1 MKLKMKILALFI
13 ICAMSSFNVQS
24 QQDGFL
30 GEVKMFA
37 GNFAPRGWALCEGQV
52 LPVNQNQAL
61 YSLLGITYGGDGR
74 TTFALPDL
82 RSRVAVG
89 NGRGPGLLNYRLG
102 QKGGAEN
109 NTLIVNQ
116 LPSHTHLA
124 TGTVTPNASTEKAT
138 SDDPTGKY
146 PSAAVYPVSRAELK
160 PVLTY
165 GDTTNAKMGSNP
177 VNVTVSN
184 TGGNQA
190 INNIQPYISINYIIC
205 INGTFPSRN

>member
-1 MKLKMKILALFI
+1 MKLKMKFLALFI
-13 ICAMSSFNVQS
+13 ICAMSNFNVQS

-52 LPVNQNQAL
+52 LAISQNTAL
-61 YSLLGITYGGDGR
+61 FSLLGSTYGGDGR
-74 TTFALPDL
+74 TTYALPDL
-82 RSRVAVG
+82 RSRVPVG
-89 NGRGPGLLNYRLG
+89 TGNGPGLLNYRLG
-102 QKGGAEN
+102 QQGGAEN
-109 NTLIVNQ
+109 NTLTVNQ

-146 PSAAVYPVSRAELK
+146 PSAAVYPISRAELK

-190 INNIQPYISINYIIC
+190 INNIQPYLSINYIIC
-205 INGTFPSRN
+205 IDGTYPSRN

>member
-1 MKLKMKILALFI
+1 MKLKMKFLALFI
-13 ICAMSSFNVQS
+13 ICAMSNFNVQS

-52 LPVNQNQAL
+52 LAISQNTAL
-61 YSLLGITYGGDGR
+61 FSLLGSTYGGDGR
-74 TTFALPDL
+74 TTYALPDL
-82 RSRVAVG
+82 RSRVPVG
-89 NGRGPGLLNYRLG
+89 TGNGPGLLNYRLG
-102 QKGGAEN
+102 QQGGAEN
-109 NTLIVNQ
+109 NTLTVNQ

-146 PSAAVYPVSRAELK
+146 PSAAVYPISRSELK

>member
-13 ICAMSSFNVQS
+13 ICAISSFNVQS

-37 GNFAPRGWALCEGQV
+37 GNFAPRGWAFCEGQI
-52 LPVNQNQAL
+52 LPINQNQAL
-61 YSLLGITYGGDGR
+61 FSLLGTTYGGNGR
-74 TTFALPDL
+74 TTYALPDL

-89 NGRGPGLLNYRLG
+89 PGRGPGLLDYKLG
-102 QKGGAEN
+102 QKGGIEN
-109 NTLIVNQ
+109 NTLIVSQ

-124 TGTVTPNASTEKAT
+124 TGTVTPNASTTKAT

-146 PSAAVYPVSRAELK
+146 PSAAVYPIDRANSAR
-160 PVLTY
+160 VLTY
-165 GDTTNAKMGSNP
+165 GDTTNAQMGSNP

-184 TGGNQA
+184 TGGNQPV
-190 INNIQPYISINYIIC
+190 NNIQPYLSINYIIC
-205 INGTFPSRN
+205 INGTFPPRN

>member
-13 ICAMSSFNVQS
+13 ICAMSSLNVQS
-24 QQDGFL
+24 QQDGFI

-37 GNFAPRGWALCEGQV
+37 GNFAPRGWAFCEGQE
-52 LPVNQNQAL
+52 LLISQNTAL
-61 YSLLGITYGGDGR
+61 YYILGTTYGGDGR
-74 TTFALPDL
+74 TTYALPDL

-89 NGRGPGLLNYRLG
+89 PGTGPGLLNYRLG
-102 QKGGAEN
+102 QQGGAEN

-124 TGTVTPNASTEKAT
+124 TGTVTPNASTTQAT

-146 PSAAVYPVSRAELK
+146 PSAAKYAISRAELK

-165 GDTTNAKMGSNP
+165 GDTPNAQMGSNP

-184 TGGNQA
+184 TGG
-190 INNIQPYISINYIIC
+190 QPSY
-205 INGTFPSRN
+205 

>member
-37 GNFAPRGWALCEGQV
+37 GNFAPRGWAFCEGQE
-52 LPVNQNQAL
+52 LPINQNHAL
-61 YSLLGITYGGDGR
+61 YSLLGTTYGGNGR
-74 TTFALPDL
+74 TTYALPDL

-89 NGRGPGLLNYRLG
+89 PGIGPGLLNYRLG

-109 NTLIVNQ
+109 NTLTVNQ

-124 TGTVTPNASTEKAT
+124 TGTVTPNATTEKAT

-146 PSAAVYPVSRAELK
+146 LSAAVYSLSSAELK

-165 GDTTNAKMGSNP
+165 GDTTNAQMGSNP
-177 VNVTVSN
+177 VSVTVSN
-184 TGGNQA
+184 TGSNQPV
-190 INNIQPYISINYIIC
+190 NNVQPYISINYIIC

>member
-146 PSAAVYPVSRAELK
+146 PSAAVYPVSRSELK